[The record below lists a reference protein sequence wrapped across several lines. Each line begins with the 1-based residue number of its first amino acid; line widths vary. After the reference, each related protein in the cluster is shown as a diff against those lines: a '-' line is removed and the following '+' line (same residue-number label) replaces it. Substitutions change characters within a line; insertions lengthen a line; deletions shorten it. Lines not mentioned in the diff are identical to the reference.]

1 MKFTHRRIRNFII
14 LAIVAY
20 LVFFALKVIEYS
32 LNIQQFYSGWLMVF
46 LIFMLLLFYI
56 KKRLIVVPLGRN
68 AGWAQWHYYSGLLLL
83 VVFVKH
89 IDFNIPDG
97 TVEMSLFISLMV
109 VILSGAGGA
118 LFNRIYAKRLG
129 SLDDEVIFER
139 IVQHR
144 ETLRSEV
151 ESLLLDVVDETNS
164 DTLSNY
170 YLKHL
175 SRYFERPRHVFSH
188 LIGSNYATLKILN
201 GLERQMRYLNSA
213 EAECAFALRERIRQ
227 KDILDRHFALQGFLK
242 YWGVLH
248 FPVALCMVCLIVLH
262 VVLVYSFN
270 GGL

>member
-1 MKFTHRRIRNFII
+1 MKFIHRRIRNFII
-14 LAIVAY
+14 LGVVAY
-20 LVFFALKVIEYS
+20 LVFFALNVIEYS

-46 LIFMLLLFYI
+46 LICVLLLFYV
-56 KKRLIVVPLGRN
+56 KKRLTVVPLGNN
-68 AGWAQWHYYSGLLLL
+68 AAWAQWHYYSGLLLF

-89 IDFNIPDG
+89 VDFNVPDG
-97 TVEMSLFISLMV
+97 AVEMSLFISFITI
-109 VILSGAGGA
+109 ILSGAGGA
-118 LFNRIYAKRLG
+118 VFNRVYAKRLS
-129 SLDDEVIFER
+129 SLDEEVIFER
-139 IVQHR
+139 VFQHR
-144 ETLRSEV
+144 EALRSEV
-151 ESLLLDVVDETNS
+151 ESLLLDVVDKTNS

-175 SRYFERPRHVFSH
+175 SRFFERPRHVLSH
-188 LIGSNYATLKILN
+188 LMGSGYATLRILN

-213 EAECAFALRERIRQ
+213 ETECAFSIKKLIHQ